1 MLGMRL
7 PLPHPDVVFQR
18 VGEDLVLVHLKTNEI
33 FALNPTG
40 ARFWELL
47 VQGKSRPE
55 IEETLLLEYDVP
67 HEQLVQ
73 EIDTLV
79 AELMQ
84 QKMLHAA

>member
-1 MLGMRL
+1 MSL
-7 PLPHPDVVFQR
+7 PRPHEDVVFQR
-18 VGEDLVLVHLKTNEI
+18 VGDDLVLVHLKTNEI

-47 VQGKSRPE
+47 VDGKPRSE

-67 HEQLVQ
+67 REQLVQ

-79 AELMQ
+79 AQLMQ